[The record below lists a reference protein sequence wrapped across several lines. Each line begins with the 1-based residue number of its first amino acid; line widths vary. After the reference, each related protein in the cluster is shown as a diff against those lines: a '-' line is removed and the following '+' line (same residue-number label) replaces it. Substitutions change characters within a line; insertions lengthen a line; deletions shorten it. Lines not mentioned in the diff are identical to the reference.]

1 MQYREAGGSFT
12 DWPHTGTSTTTT
24 ITGLTANT
32 RYEVQVRARNAQ
44 GESNW
49 SPSGSGTTNSSGGS
63 GGSGNNPDL
72 IVESPTVSESSPKAG
87 ASFTLSATVRNQ
99 GGSRS
104 ASTTLRYYLSTDV
117 TINTNDQ
124 EVDTDYV
131 SRLAPSETSDES
143 AYLRAPSSDG
153 TYYYGACVEAVTGES
168 DTGNNCSSAVT
179 VTVGST
185 TPPPTPTPNQSPVFS
200 EGASTTR
207 SIAENT
213 GAGQNIGNPISATD
227 SDGDRLTYSL
237 EGRDASA
244 FTIISG
250 SGQLRTRS
258 GVRYDY
264 E

>member
-1 MQYREAGGSFT
+1 MPLFAIRVAV
-12 DWPHTGTSTTTT
+12 
-24 ITGLTANT
+24 GL
-32 RYEVQVRARNAQ
+32 
-44 GESNW
+44 
-49 SPSGSGTTNSSGGS
+49 
-63 GGSGNNPDL
+63 L
-72 IVESPTVSESSPKAG
+72 
-87 ASFTLSATVRNQ
+87 
-99 GGSRS
+99 
-104 ASTTLRYYLSTDV
+104 LRHCNYYLSTDV

-143 AYLRAPSSDG
+143 AYLNAPSSDG
-153 TYYYGACVEAVTGES
+153 TYYYGACVDAVSGES

-185 TPPPTPTPNQSPVFS
+185 TPPPPPTPNQPPVFS

-207 SIAENT
+207 SLAENT

-227 SDGDRLTYSL
+227 GDGDRLTYSL
-237 EGRDASA
+237 EGRDASS

-258 GVRYDY
+258 GVTYDY
-264 E
+264 EAPEQLFRNRAGTGQQRRQCDHRRDHHPHR

>member
-1 MQYREAGGSFT
+1 M
-12 DWPHTGTSTTTT
+12 
-24 ITGLTANT
+24 
-32 RYEVQVRARNAQ
+32 
-44 GESNW
+44 
-49 SPSGSGTTNSSGGS
+49 
-63 GGSGNNPDL
+63 
-72 IVESPTVSESSPKAG
+72 
-87 ASFTLSATVRNQ
+87 
-99 GGSRS
+99 
-104 ASTTLRYYLSTDV
+104 
-117 TINTNDQ
+117 TINANDQ

-179 VTVGST
+179 ITVGGT
-185 TPPPTPTPNQSPVFS
+185 TPPPTPNQSPVFS
-200 EGASTTR
+200 EGTNTTR

-227 SDGDRLTYSL
+227 GDGDRLTYSL
-237 EGRDASA
+237 EGTDARA

-258 GVRYDY
+258 GVTYDY
-264 E
+264 ETKNSYSVTVRVQDSKGGSATIAVTITLTDESEAPGRPDAPTVTASTLNSLSLRWTAPTTSGSALNDYDVQYRATGGSFTDWPHTGLARTRQSRA